1 MPKNKVLPCRE
12 ELRAAKDSLAAII
25 DELDHL
31 ESDLE
36 ESNEQLTRLR
46 AVNNSAKGLFSVVK
60 TFRPARKARK

>member
-46 AVNNSAKGLFSVVK
+46 AVNNSAKGLFSVVR
-60 TFRPARKARK
+60 TFRPVRKPRK